1 MDSADELQLRIRV
14 YTAGQAAASTAR
26 INVAAA
32 FAGLREVDDRM
43 RSERG
48 DVQAQ
53 VIDLLVDP
61 AAAESARVLAT
72 PMYEL
77 TVESAD
83 GRVRGVRRLVGEC
96 DRPEVLRDA
105 ARAIG
110 FG

>member
-1 MDSADELQLRIRV
+1 MDRVDDLQLQIRV
-14 YTAGQAAASTAR
+14 YIAGQASASTVR
-26 INVAAA
+26 GNVAAA
-32 FAGLREVDDRM
+32 FPQLRESDEGLH
-43 RSERG
+43 SERG
-48 DVQAQ
+48 DAWAR

-61 AAAESARVLAT
+61 ESAESARVLAT

-77 TVESAD
+77 TVVSAD

-105 ARAIG
+105 ARAVG

>member
-1 MDSADELQLRIRV
+1 MDRIGEVKLRICV

-26 INVAAA
+26 LNLASA
-32 FAGLREVDDRM
+32 FAALLEDGDQL
-43 RSERG
+43 RSERSN
-48 DVQAQ
+48 VQAR
-53 VIDLLVDP
+53 VIDLLADP
-61 AAAESARVLAT
+61 AVAESARVLAT

-77 TVESAD
+77 KVVSAD

-110 FG
+110 FE